1 MTGEEKRK
9 KKPFL
14 KVLEGGLISKIT
26 WKGIHIV
33 AAPKDAPPFPIEAI
47 ALEEDT
53 FLVMSADPTIRDP
66 KVPLIRIMSN
76 LIETRPQTPGA
87 VLVQGNAPVRLLA
100 IIHDFNED
108 PSWKEE
114 WIEKAFQGIFEA
126 AEGMRLRSLALPLLG
141 TVHGSLDRCR
151 SVQFLA
157 ESLHHRPLQDL
168 LFLWLVVPGGVC
180 REVLELL
187 KSQMGT
193 KGRPPFARYNP

>member
-1 MTGEEKRK
+1 MTGEEKTK
-9 KKPFL
+9 KKSSL
-14 KVLEGGLISKIT
+14 RVLEGGLTSTIT

-33 AAPKDAPPFPIEAI
+33 AAPKDAPPFPVEAV
-47 ALEEDT
+47 AFEEDT
-53 FLVMSADPTIRDP
+53 FLVMSADPTVRDP
-66 KVPLIRIMSN
+66 KIPLIRIMSN

-87 VLVQGNAPVRLLA
+87 VLVQGDAPVRLLA

-126 AEGMRLRSLALPLLG
+126 AERMRLRSLALPLLG

-157 ESLHHRPLQDL
+157 ESLHRRLLHDL
-168 LFLWLVVPGGVC
+168 LFLWLVVPTGTA
-180 REVLELL
+180 RDVLELL
-187 KSQMGT
+187 KPQLGT
-193 KGRPPFARYNP
+193 KGCHPFAQ